1 MMRKVLRACGMAAM
15 VGGMAGSPALAG
27 EGFVAYSYDGSFED
41 AASSVENAIVGAG
54 LVIDYVSNSGEMLE
68 RTKADV
74 GSDVTIYDDARI
86 YLFCSARLS
95 RKMLE
100 ADPMNIAWCPY
111 SIFVFD
117 RNGEVTL
124 GYHEYPEG
132 IMQEVE
138 ALLDSIAQEAI
149 AF

>member
-1 MMRKVLRACGMAAM
+1 MMRNLLIILAFVLTGQVAQ
-15 VGGMAGSPALAG
+15 AGADSDPGYVL
-27 EGFVAYSYDGSFED
+27 YPYDGTFEE

-74 GSDVTIYDDARI
+74 GSDVTIYDDAKI

-95 RKMLE
+95 RKVLE
-100 ADPMNIAWCPY
+100 ADPTNIAWCPY
-111 SIFVFD
+111 SIFVYD
-117 RNGEVTL
+117 RAGQVQI
-124 GYHEYPEG
+124 GYHRYPAG

-138 ALLDSIAQEAI
+138 ALLDSIVQEAV